1 MTKLY
6 LADLIWVKEIAK
18 KKNEPSATPIDK
30 IKIVNKPAIFRKLSR
45 DPWRLR
51 VKGLGLSDQTA
62 TSQTLPTHPLRCR
75 QYFLKTPP
83 PPPPP
88 QNPYKEKNKNLKF
101 NYKTVKFSPVH
112 SQSTFLNWP

>member
-30 IKIVNKPAIFRKLSR
+30 IIIVNKPAIFRKLSR

-62 TSQTLPTHPLRCR
+62 TSQTLPYIPTHPLRCR

-83 PPPPP
+83 PPLSSSKPL
-88 QNPYKEKNKNLKF
+88 QRKKQKF
-101 NYKTVKFSPVH
+101 KI
-112 SQSTFLNWP
+112 

>member
-30 IKIVNKPAIFRKLSR
+30 IIIVNTPAIFRKLSR

-51 VKGLGLSDQTA
+51 VKGLRLSDQTA

-83 PPPPP
+83 PLL
-88 QNPYKEKNKNLKF
+88 LKTPT
-101 NYKTVKFSPVH
+101 KKKQKFKI
-112 SQSTFLNWP
+112 

>member
-6 LADLIWVKEIAK
+6 LVDLIWVKEIAK

-30 IKIVNKPAIFRKLSR
+30 IIIVNKPAIFRKLSR

-62 TSQTLPTHPLRCR
+62 TSQTLPIHPLRCR

-83 PPPPP
+83 PPLLLKTPT
-88 QNPYKEKNKNLKF
+88 KKKKILNLIIKQSSSVQF
-101 NYKTVKFSPVH
+101 TVSPH
-112 SQSTFLNWP
+112 F

>member
-30 IKIVNKPAIFRKLSR
+30 IIIVNTPAIFRNFQGTLDDWESKVCV
-45 DPWRLR
+45 W
-51 VKGLGLSDQTA
+51 A
-62 TSQTLPTHPLRCR
+62 TKRQLPKHYPP
-75 QYFLKTPP
+75 TPFVVV
-83 PPPPP
+83 
-88 QNPYKEKNKNLKF
+88 QKKNKNLKF
-101 NYKTVKFSPVH
+101 KYKTVKFSPVH

>member
-30 IKIVNKPAIFRKLSR
+30 IIIVNKPAIFRKLSR

-62 TSQTLPTHPLRCR
+62 TSQTLPNHPLRCR

-83 PPPPP
+83 PPLSSSSKPL
-88 QNPYKEKNKNLKF
+88 QRKKQKF
-101 NYKTVKFSPVH
+101 KI
-112 SQSTFLNWP
+112 

>member
-30 IKIVNKPAIFRKLSR
+30 IIIVNKPAIFRKLSR

-62 TSQTLPTHPLRCR
+62 TSLTLPTHPLRCR

-83 PPPPP
+83 PPSSSKPL
-88 QNPYKEKNKNLKF
+88 QRKKQKF
-101 NYKTVKFSPVH
+101 KI
-112 SQSTFLNWP
+112 